1 MKKDQIFILKDRG
14 VLLISGQDSKDFLQN
29 LVTNDINKVTET
41 QSCFSSLLTPQGKYL
56 FDFMIVK
63 HKDGY
68 FLDCELNQINGLIN
82 RLNVY
87 KLNSKIEISNLS
99 HKFQVTVISNEKFI
113 SINNSKN
120 HEGTTITYRDDPFFI
135 DPRNK
140 KLGARGIVN
149 LEKLYLSIKKLDLKL
164 EDSKNYYEL
173 SYNLGIAQINTKN
186 LQEKIFG
193 LECNFEELNG
203 IDFKKGCYVGQEN
216 TARIKLK
223 NKLSKRLFP
232 IQLIEGELKDEI
244 IKYNDQE
251 LGKVLIK
258 NKFPFASIKY
268 LNENFDEKN
277 EFNCGNAKIKI
288 IKYNISYFLIFGT
301 SSDILLSQNQL

>member
-68 FLDCELNQINGLIN
+68 FIDCELNQINGLIN

-87 KLNSKIEISNLS
+87 KLNSKIEIENLS
-99 HKFQVTVISNEKFI
+99 HKFQVVVISNEKFL

-120 HEGTTITYRDDPFFI
+120 QEGATIAYRDDPFFI

-140 KLGARGIVN
+140 ELGARGIVS
-149 LEKLYLSIKKLDLKL
+149 LEKLYLSIKKLELKL
-164 EDSKNYYEL
+164 EDPKNYYEL

-186 LQEKIFG
+186 LQEKVFG

-216 TARIKLK
+216 TARMKLK
-223 NKLSKRLFP
+223 NKLRKKLFAVKSK
-232 IQLIEGELKDEI
+232 EKLKVGSDINYNSVKIGQIVIDEP
-244 IKYNDQE
+244 YPF
-251 LGKVLIK
+251 GLIK
-258 NKFPFASIKY
+258 IVDPDFSEFKDKDLLINDNKS
-268 LNENFDEKN
+268 
-277 EFNCGNAKIKI
+277 KI
-288 IKYNISYFLIFGT
+288 IK
-301 SSDILLSQNQL
+301 

>member
-87 KLNSKIEISNLS
+87 KLNSKIEITNLS
-99 HKFQVTVISNEKFI
+99 HKFQVVVISNEKFL

-120 HEGTTITYRDDPFFI
+120 QEGATIAYRDDPFFI

-140 KLGARGIVN
+140 ELGARGIVS
-149 LEKLYLSIKKLDLKL
+149 LEKLYLSIKKLELKL
-164 EDSKNYYEL
+164 EDPKKYYEL

-186 LQEKIFG
+186 LQEKVFG

-216 TARIKLK
+216 TARMKLK
-223 NKLSKRLFP
+223 NKLRKKLFAVKSN
-232 IQLIEGELKDEI
+232 EKLKIGSDINYNSIKIGQIVIDEP
-244 IKYNDQE
+244 YPF
-251 LGKVLIK
+251 GLIK
-258 NKFPFASIKY
+258 IVDPDFSEYKDKDLFINDSKS
-268 LNENFDEKN
+268 
-277 EFNCGNAKIKI
+277 KI
-288 IKYNISYFLIFGT
+288 IK
-301 SSDILLSQNQL
+301 

>member
-87 KLNSKIEISNLS
+87 KLNSKIQITNLS
-99 HKFQVTVISNEKFI
+99 HKFQVVVISNEKFLL
-113 SINNSKN
+113 INNSKN
-120 HEGTTITYRDDPFFI
+120 EEGATIAYRDDPFFI

-140 KLGARGIVN
+140 ELGARGIVS
-149 LEKLYLSIKKLDLKL
+149 LEKLYLSIKKLELKL
-164 EDSKNYYEL
+164 EDPKNYYEL

-186 LQEKIFG
+186 LQEKVFG

-216 TARIKLK
+216 TARMKLK
-223 NKLSKRLFP
+223 NKIRKKLFAVKSN
-232 IQLIEGELKDEI
+232 EKLKIGSDINYNSIKIGQIVIDEP
-244 IKYNDQE
+244 YPF
-251 LGKVLIK
+251 GLIK
-258 NKFPFASIKY
+258 IVDPDFSEYKDKDLLINDSKS
-268 LNENFDEKN
+268 
-277 EFNCGNAKIKI
+277 KI
-288 IKYNISYFLIFGT
+288 IK
-301 SSDILLSQNQL
+301 

>member
-87 KLNSKIEISNLS
+87 KLNSKIEITNLS

-149 LEKLYLSIKKLDLKL
+149 LEKLYLSIKKLKLKL

-216 TARIKLK
+216 TARMKLK
-223 NKLSKRLFP
+223 NKVRKKLFA
-232 IQLIEGELKDEI
+232 IKSNDKLKIGSDINFNSIKIGQIVIDEP
-244 IKYNDQE
+244 YPF
-251 LGKVLIK
+251 GLIK
-258 NKFPFASIKY
+258 IVDPDFSEYKDKDLLINDSKS
-268 LNENFDEKN
+268 
-277 EFNCGNAKIKI
+277 KI
-288 IKYNISYFLIFGT
+288 I
-301 SSDILLSQNQL
+301 Q

>member
-1 MKKDQIFILKDRG
+1 MKKDQIFLLKDRG
-14 VLLISGQDSKDFLQN
+14 VLLIAGPDSKDFLQN
-29 LVTNDINKVTET
+29 LVSNDVNKVTDT

-82 RLNVY
+82 RLGVY
-87 KLNSKIEISNLS
+87 KLNSKIEITNLS
-99 HKFQVTVISNEKFI
+99 HKFQVAVISNEKFL

-120 HEGTTITYRDDPFFI
+120 HEGATITYREDPFFI

-149 LEKLYLSIKKLDLKL
+149 LEKIYLSIKKLELKL

-186 LQEKIFG
+186 LQEKVFG

-203 IDFKKGCYVGQEN
+203 IDFKKGCFVGQEN
-216 TARIKLK
+216 TARMKLK
-223 NKLSKRLFP
+223 NKVRKKLFAIKSKDKLKIGSDINFNN
-232 IQLIEGELKDEI
+232 IKIGQILIDEP
-244 IKYNDQE
+244 Y
-251 LGKVLIK
+251 
-258 NKFPFASIKY
+258 PFG
-268 LNENFDEKN
+268 L
-277 EFNCGNAKIKI
+277 IKI
-288 IKYNISYFLIFGT
+288 IDPDLSEYKDKDLLIND
-301 SSDILLSQNQL
+301 SKSKIIQ

>member
-1 MKKDQIFILKDRG
+1 MKKDQIFLLKDRG
-14 VLLISGQDSKDFLQN
+14 VLLIAGPDSKDFLQN
-29 LVTNDINKVTET
+29 LVSNDVNKVTDT

-82 RLNVY
+82 RLGVY
-87 KLNSKIEISNLS
+87 KLNSKIEITNLS
-99 HKFQVTVISNEKFI
+99 HKFQVTVISNEKFL

-120 HEGTTITYRDDPFFI
+120 HEGATITYRDDPFFI

-149 LEKLYLSIKKLDLKL
+149 LEKIYLSIKKLELKP

-173 SYNLGIAQINTKN
+173 SYNIGIAQINTTE

-193 LECNFEELNG
+193 LECNFEELNA

-216 TARIKLK
+216 TARMKLK
-223 NKLSKRLFP
+223 NKIRKKLVPIKSSKK
-232 IQLIEGELKDEI
+232 LKSGSDVNFKEFSI
-244 IKYNDQE
+244 
-251 LGKVLIK
+251 GKVLISEPY
-258 NKFPFASIKY
+258 PFALIKIFDPDFSEFKDKD
-268 LNENFDEKN
+268 LLIEDEKS
-277 EFNCGNAKIKI
+277 KI
-288 IKYNISYFLIFGT
+288 I
-301 SSDILLSQNQL
+301 Q

>member
-56 FDFMIVK
+56 FDFMVVK

-68 FLDCELNQINGLIN
+68 FLDCELNQINGIIK
-82 RLNVY
+82 RLNFY
-87 KLNSKIEISNLS
+87 KLNSKIEITNLS
-99 HKFQVTVISNEKFI
+99 HKFQVTVMSNEKFI

-120 HEGTTITYRDDPFFI
+120 LEGTTITYRDDPFFF

-149 LEKLYLSIKKLDLKL
+149 LEKLYLSIKKLELKL

-216 TARIKLK
+216 TARMKLK
-223 NKLSKRLFP
+223 NKVRKKLFA
-232 IQLIEGELKDEI
+232 LKSNDKLKIGSDINFNSIKIGQIVIDEP
-244 IKYNDQE
+244 YPF
-251 LGKVLIK
+251 GLIK
-258 NKFPFASIKY
+258 IVDPDFSEYKDKDLLINDCKS
-268 LNENFDEKN
+268 
-277 EFNCGNAKIKI
+277 KI
-288 IKYNISYFLIFGT
+288 I
-301 SSDILLSQNQL
+301 Q

>member
-1 MKKDQIFILKDRG
+1 MLKLIYNINFKYEKRSNIYFKRQRG
-14 VLLISGQDSKDFLQN
+14 YINFRSRSKDFLQN

-68 FLDCELNQINGLIN
+68 FIDCELNQINGLIN

-87 KLNSKIEISNLS
+87 KLNSKIEITNLS
-99 HKFQVTVISNEKFI
+99 HKFQVVVISNEKFL

-120 HEGTTITYRDDPFFI
+120 QEGATIAYRDDPFFI

-140 KLGARGIVN
+140 ELGARGIVN
-149 LEKLYLSIKKLDLKL
+149 LEKLYLSIKKLELKL
-164 EDSKNYYEL
+164 EDPKNYYEL

-186 LQEKIFG
+186 LQEKVFG

-216 TARIKLK
+216 TARMKLK
-223 NKLSKRLFP
+223 
-232 IQLIEGELKDEI
+232 E
-244 IKYNDQE
+244 
-251 LGKVLIK
+251 
-258 NKFPFASIKY
+258 
-268 LNENFDEKN
+268 
-277 EFNCGNAKIKI
+277 
-288 IKYNISYFLIFGT
+288 
-301 SSDILLSQNQL
+301 

>member
-1 MKKDQIFILKDRG
+1 MKKDQIFLLKDRG
-14 VLLISGQDSKDFLQN
+14 VLLIAGPDSKDFLQN
-29 LVTNDINKVTET
+29 LVSNDVNKVTDT

-87 KLNSKIEISNLS
+87 KLNSKIEITNLS

-149 LEKLYLSIKKLDLKL
+149 LEKLYLSIKKLELKL

-216 TARIKLK
+216 TARMKLK
-223 NKLSKRLFP
+223 NKVRKKLFA
-232 IQLIEGELKDEI
+232 IKSNDKLKIGSDINFNSIKIGQIVIDEP
-244 IKYNDQE
+244 YPF
-251 LGKVLIK
+251 GLIK
-258 NKFPFASIKY
+258 IVDPDFSEYKDKDLLINDSKS
-268 LNENFDEKN
+268 
-277 EFNCGNAKIKI
+277 KI
-288 IKYNISYFLIFGT
+288 I
-301 SSDILLSQNQL
+301 Q

>member
-87 KLNSKIEISNLS
+87 KLNSKIQITNLS
-99 HKFQVTVISNEKFI
+99 HKFQVVVISNEKFL

-120 HEGTTITYRDDPFFI
+120 QEGATIAYRDDPFFI

-140 KLGARGIVN
+140 ELGARGIVS
-149 LEKLYLSIKKLDLKL
+149 LEKLYLSIKKLELKL
-164 EDSKNYYEL
+164 EDPKNYYEL

-186 LQEKIFG
+186 LQEKVFG

-216 TARIKLK
+216 TARMKLK
-223 NKLSKRLFP
+223 NKLRKKLFAVKSN
-232 IQLIEGELKDEI
+232 EKLKVGSDINYNSVKIGQIVIDEP
-244 IKYNDQE
+244 YPF
-251 LGKVLIK
+251 GLIK
-258 NKFPFASIKY
+258 IVDPDFSEYKDKDLLINDSKS
-268 LNENFDEKN
+268 
-277 EFNCGNAKIKI
+277 KI
-288 IKYNISYFLIFGT
+288 IK
-301 SSDILLSQNQL
+301 

>member
-1 MKKDQIFILKDRG
+1 MKKDQIFILQDRG

-63 HKDGY
+63 YKNGY

-87 KLNSKIEISNLS
+87 KLNSKIEITNLS

-120 HEGTTITYRDDPFFI
+120 HEGTTITYRDDPFFV

-149 LEKLYLSIKKLDLKL
+149 LERLYLSIKKLGLKL
-164 EDSKNYYEL
+164 EDSKKYYEL
-173 SYNLGIAQINTKN
+173 SYNLGIVQINTKN

-216 TARIKLK
+216 TARMKLK
-223 NKLSKRLFP
+223 NKVRKKLFA
-232 IQLIEGELKDEI
+232 IKSNNKLKIGSDINFNSIKIGQILIDEP
-244 IKYNDQE
+244 YPF
-251 LGKVLIK
+251 GLIK
-258 NKFPFASIKY
+258 IVDPDFSEYKDKDLLINDSKS
-268 LNENFDEKN
+268 
-277 EFNCGNAKIKI
+277 KI
-288 IKYNISYFLIFGT
+288 I
-301 SSDILLSQNQL
+301 Q

>member
-68 FLDCELNQINGLIN
+68 FIDCELNQINGLIN

-87 KLNSKIEISNLS
+87 KLNSKIEIENLS
-99 HKFQVTVISNEKFI
+99 HKFQVVVISNEKFL

-120 HEGTTITYRDDPFFI
+120 QEGATIAYRDDPFFI

-140 KLGARGIVN
+140 ELGARGIVS
-149 LEKLYLSIKKLDLKL
+149 LEKLYLSIKKLELKL
-164 EDSKNYYEL
+164 EDPKNYYEL
-173 SYNLGIAQINTKN
+173 SYNLGIAQINT
-186 LQEKIFG
+186 
-193 LECNFEELNG
+193 
-203 IDFKKGCYVGQEN
+203 
-216 TARIKLK
+216 
-223 NKLSKRLFP
+223 S
-232 IQLIEGELKDEI
+232 
-244 IKYNDQE
+244 
-251 LGKVLIK
+251 GKS
-258 NKFPFASIKY
+258 FWSRM
-268 LNENFDEKN
+268 
-277 EFNCGNAKIKI
+277 
-288 IKYNISYFLIFGT
+288 
-301 SSDILLSQNQL
+301 

>member
-63 HKDGY
+63 HKAGY

-87 KLNSKIEISNLS
+87 KLNSKIEIENLS
-99 HKFQVTVISNEKFI
+99 HKFQVVVISNEKFL

-120 HEGTTITYRDDPFFI
+120 QEGATIAYRDDPFFI

-140 KLGARGIVN
+140 ELGARGIVN
-149 LEKLYLSIKKLDLKL
+149 LEKLYLSIKKLELKL

-216 TARIKLK
+216 TARMKLK
-223 NKLSKRLFP
+223 NKVRKQLFA
-232 IQLIEGELKDEI
+232 IKSNDKLKIGSDINFNSIKIGQIVIDEP
-244 IKYNDQE
+244 YPF
-251 LGKVLIK
+251 GLIK
-258 NKFPFASIKY
+258 IVDPDFSEYKDKDLLINDSKS
-268 LNENFDEKN
+268 
-277 EFNCGNAKIKI
+277 KI
-288 IKYNISYFLIFGT
+288 I
-301 SSDILLSQNQL
+301 Q

>member
-68 FLDCELNQINGLIN
+68 FIDCELNQINGLIN

-87 KLNSKIEISNLS
+87 KLNSKIEIENLS
-99 HKFQVTVISNEKFI
+99 HKFQVVVISNEKFL

-120 HEGTTITYRDDPFFI
+120 QEGATIAYRDDPFFI

-149 LEKLYLSIKKLDLKL
+149 LEKLYLSIKKLELKL

-186 LQEKIFG
+186 LQEKVFG

-216 TARIKLK
+216 TARMKLK
-223 NKLSKRLFP
+223 NKLRKKLFAVKSK
-232 IQLIEGELKDEI
+232 EKLKVGSDINYNSVKIGQIVIDEP
-244 IKYNDQE
+244 YPF
-251 LGKVLIK
+251 GLIK
-258 NKFPFASIKY
+258 IVDPDFSEFKDKDLLINDNKS
-268 LNENFDEKN
+268 
-277 EFNCGNAKIKI
+277 KI
-288 IKYNISYFLIFGT
+288 IK
-301 SSDILLSQNQL
+301 

>member
-87 KLNSKIEISNLS
+87 KLNSKIEITNLS

-113 SINNSKN
+113 SINNSKK
-120 HEGTTITYRDDPFFI
+120 HEGATITYRDDPFLLI
-135 DPRNK
+135 QEIK
-140 KLGARGIVN
+140 N
-149 LEKLYLSIKKLDLKL
+149 LEQEVLLTLKSCIYL
-164 EDSKNYYEL
+164 
-173 SYNLGIAQINTKN
+173 
-186 LQEKIFG
+186 
-193 LECNFEELNG
+193 
-203 IDFKKGCYVGQEN
+203 
-216 TARIKLK
+216 
-223 NKLSKRLFP
+223 
-232 IQLIEGELKDEI
+232 
-244 IKYNDQE
+244 
-251 LGKVLIK
+251 
-258 NKFPFASIKY
+258 
-268 LNENFDEKN
+268 
-277 EFNCGNAKIKI
+277 
-288 IKYNISYFLIFGT
+288 
-301 SSDILLSQNQL
+301 

>member
-87 KLNSKIEISNLS
+87 KLNSKIEITNLS

-149 LEKLYLSIKKLDLKL
+149 LEKLYLSIKKLELKL

-216 TARIKLK
+216 TARMKLK
-223 NKLSKRLFP
+223 NKLRKKLFA
-232 IQLIEGELKDEI
+232 IKSNDKLKIGSDINFNSIKIGQIVIDEP
-244 IKYNDQE
+244 YPF
-251 LGKVLIK
+251 GLIK
-258 NKFPFASIKY
+258 IVDPDFSEYKDKDLLINDSKS
-268 LNENFDEKN
+268 
-277 EFNCGNAKIKI
+277 KI
-288 IKYNISYFLIFGT
+288 I
-301 SSDILLSQNQL
+301 Q

>member
-87 KLNSKIEISNLS
+87 KLNSKIEITNLS

-120 HEGTTITYRDDPFFI
+120 QEGTTITYRDDPFFI

-149 LEKLYLSIKKLDLKL
+149 LEKLYLSIKKLELKL

-216 TARIKLK
+216 TARMKLK
-223 NKLSKRLFP
+223 NKVRKKLFA
-232 IQLIEGELKDEI
+232 IKSNDKLKIGSDINFNSIKIGQIVIDEP
-244 IKYNDQE
+244 YPF
-251 LGKVLIK
+251 GLIK
-258 NKFPFASIKY
+258 IVDPDFSEYKDKDLLINDSKS
-268 LNENFDEKN
+268 
-277 EFNCGNAKIKI
+277 KI
-288 IKYNISYFLIFGT
+288 I
-301 SSDILLSQNQL
+301 Q

>member
-87 KLNSKIEISNLS
+87 KLNSKIEITNLS
-99 HKFQVTVISNEKFI
+99 HKFQVTVMSNEKFI

-120 HEGTTITYRDDPFFI
+120 LEGATITYRDDPFFI

-216 TARIKLK
+216 TARMKLK
-223 NKLSKRLFP
+223 NKVRKKLFA
-232 IQLIEGELKDEI
+232 IKSNNKLKIGSDINFNSIKIGQIVIDEP
-244 IKYNDQE
+244 YPF
-251 LGKVLIK
+251 GLIK
-258 NKFPFASIKY
+258 IVDPDFSEYKDKDLLINDSKS
-268 LNENFDEKN
+268 
-277 EFNCGNAKIKI
+277 KI
-288 IKYNISYFLIFGT
+288 I
-301 SSDILLSQNQL
+301 Q

>member
-87 KLNSKIEISNLS
+87 KLNSKIEITNLS

-113 SINNSKN
+113 SINNSKK
-120 HEGTTITYRDDPFFI
+120 HEGATITYRDDPFFI

-149 LEKLYLSIKKLDLKL
+149 LEKLYLSIKKLELKL

-216 TARIKLK
+216 TARMKLK
-223 NKLSKRLFP
+223 NKVRKKLFA
-232 IQLIEGELKDEI
+232 IKTNDKLKIGSDINFNSIKIGQIVIDEP
-244 IKYNDQE
+244 YPF
-251 LGKVLIK
+251 GLIK
-258 NKFPFASIKY
+258 IVDPDFSEYKDKDLLINDSKS
-268 LNENFDEKN
+268 
-277 EFNCGNAKIKI
+277 KI
-288 IKYNISYFLIFGT
+288 I
-301 SSDILLSQNQL
+301 Q

>member
-82 RLNVY
+82 RLGVY
-87 KLNSKIEISNLS
+87 KLNSKIEITNLS
-99 HKFQVTVISNEKFI
+99 HKFQVAVISNEKFL

-120 HEGTTITYRDDPFFI
+120 LEGTTITYRDDPFFI

-216 TARIKLK
+216 TARMKLK
-223 NKLSKRLFP
+223 NKVRKKLFA
-232 IQLIEGELKDEI
+232 IKSNDKLKIGSDINFNSTKIGQILIDEP
-244 IKYNDQE
+244 YPF
-251 LGKVLIK
+251 GLIK
-258 NKFPFASIKY
+258 IVDPDFSEYKDKDLLINDSKS
-268 LNENFDEKN
+268 N
-277 EFNCGNAKIKI
+277 I
-288 IKYNISYFLIFGT
+288 I
-301 SSDILLSQNQL
+301 Q

>member
-82 RLNVY
+82 RLGVY
-87 KLNSKIEISNLS
+87 KLNSKIEITNLS
-99 HKFQVTVISNEKFI
+99 HKFQVAVISNEKFL

-120 HEGTTITYRDDPFFI
+120 HEGATITYRDDPFFI

-149 LEKLYLSIKKLDLKL
+149 LEKIYLSIKKLELKP

-186 LQEKIFG
+186 LQEKVFG

-216 TARIKLK
+216 TARMKLK
-223 NKLSKRLFP
+223 NKVRKKLFAIKSKDK
-232 IQLIEGELKDEI
+232 LKIGSDINFNSIKIGQIVIDEP
-244 IKYNDQE
+244 YPF
-251 LGKVLIK
+251 GLIK
-258 NKFPFASIKY
+258 IVDPDFSEYKDKDLLINDSKS
-268 LNENFDEKN
+268 
-277 EFNCGNAKIKI
+277 KI
-288 IKYNISYFLIFGT
+288 I
-301 SSDILLSQNQL
+301 Q

>member
-87 KLNSKIEISNLS
+87 KLNSKIEITNLS

-120 HEGTTITYRDDPFFI
+120 HEGTTTTYRDDPFFI

-149 LEKLYLSIKKLDLKL
+149 LEKIYLSIKKLELKL

-216 TARIKLK
+216 TARMKLK
-223 NKLSKRLFP
+223 NKVRKKLFA
-232 IQLIEGELKDEI
+232 IKSNDKLKIGSDINFNSIKIGQIVIDEP
-244 IKYNDQE
+244 YPF
-251 LGKVLIK
+251 GLIK
-258 NKFPFASIKY
+258 IVDPDFSEYKDKDLLINDSKS
-268 LNENFDEKN
+268 
-277 EFNCGNAKIKI
+277 KI
-288 IKYNISYFLIFGT
+288 I
-301 SSDILLSQNQL
+301 Q

>member
-68 FLDCELNQINGLIN
+68 FIDCELNQINGLIN

-87 KLNSKIEISNLS
+87 KLNSKIEIENLS
-99 HKFQVTVISNEKFI
+99 HKFQVVVISNEKFL
-113 SINNSKN
+113 SINNSIN
-120 HEGTTITYRDDPFFI
+120 QEGATIAYRDDPFFI

-140 KLGARGIVN
+140 ELGARGIVS
-149 LEKLYLSIKKLDLKL
+149 LEKLYLSIKKLELKL
-164 EDSKNYYEL
+164 EDPKNYYEL

-186 LQEKIFG
+186 LQEKVFG

-216 TARIKLK
+216 TARMKLK
-223 NKLSKRLFP
+223 NKLRKKLFAVKSK
-232 IQLIEGELKDEI
+232 EKLKVGSDINYNSVKIGQIVIDEP
-244 IKYNDQE
+244 YPF
-251 LGKVLIK
+251 GLIK
-258 NKFPFASIKY
+258 IVDPDFSEYKDKDLLINDSKS
-268 LNENFDEKN
+268 
-277 EFNCGNAKIKI
+277 KI
-288 IKYNISYFLIFGT
+288 IK
-301 SSDILLSQNQL
+301 

>member
-29 LVTNDINKVTET
+29 LVTNDINKVTDT

-87 KLNSKIEISNLS
+87 KLNSKIDIENLS
-99 HKFQVTVISNEKFI
+99 HKFQVVVISNEKFL

-120 HEGTTITYRDDPFFI
+120 QEGATIAYRDDPFFI

-140 KLGARGIVN
+140 ELGARGIVS
-149 LEKLYLSIKKLDLKL
+149 LEKLYLSIKKLELKL
-164 EDSKNYYEL
+164 EDPKNYYEL

-186 LQEKIFG
+186 LQEKVFG

-216 TARIKLK
+216 TARMKLK
-223 NKLSKRLFP
+223 NKLRKKLFAVKSK
-232 IQLIEGELKDEI
+232 EKLKVGSDINYNSVKIGQIVIDEP
-244 IKYNDQE
+244 YPF
-251 LGKVLIK
+251 GLIK
-258 NKFPFASIKY
+258 IVDPDFSEYKDKDLLINDSKS
-268 LNENFDEKN
+268 
-277 EFNCGNAKIKI
+277 KI
-288 IKYNISYFLIFGT
+288 IK
-301 SSDILLSQNQL
+301 

>member
-68 FLDCELNQINGLIN
+68 FIDCELNQINGLIN

-87 KLNSKIEISNLS
+87 KLNSKIEIENLS
-99 HKFQVTVISNEKFI
+99 HKFQVVVISNEKFL

-120 HEGTTITYRDDPFFI
+120 QEGATIAYRDDPFFI

-140 KLGARGIVN
+140 ELGARGIVS
-149 LEKLYLSIKKLDLKL
+149 LEKLYLSIKKLELKL
-164 EDSKNYYEL
+164 EDPKNYYEL

-186 LQEKIFG
+186 LQEKVFG

-216 TARIKLK
+216 TARMKLK
-223 NKLSKRLFP
+223 NKLRKKLFAVKSK
-232 IQLIEGELKDEI
+232 EKLKVGSDI
-244 IKYNDQE
+244 NYNSVKIGQIVIDDPYPF
-251 LGKVLIK
+251 GLIK
-258 NKFPFASIKY
+258 IVDPDFSEYKDKDLLINDSKS
-268 LNENFDEKN
+268 
-277 EFNCGNAKIKI
+277 KI
-288 IKYNISYFLIFGT
+288 IK
-301 SSDILLSQNQL
+301 

>member
-87 KLNSKIEISNLS
+87 KLNSKIQITNLS
-99 HKFQVTVISNEKFI
+99 HKFQVVVISNEKFL

-120 HEGTTITYRDDPFFI
+120 QEGATIAYRDDPFFI

-140 KLGARGIVN
+140 ELGARGIVS
-149 LEKLYLSIKKLDLKL
+149 LEKLYLSIKKLELKL
-164 EDSKNYYEL
+164 EDPKNYYEL

-186 LQEKIFG
+186 LQEKVFG

-216 TARIKLK
+216 TARMKLK
-223 NKLSKRLFP
+223 NKLRKKLFAVKSK
-232 IQLIEGELKDEI
+232 EKLKVGSDINYNSVKIGQIVIDEP
-244 IKYNDQE
+244 YPF
-251 LGKVLIK
+251 GLIK
-258 NKFPFASIKY
+258 IVDPDFSEYKDKDLLINDSKS
-268 LNENFDEKN
+268 
-277 EFNCGNAKIKI
+277 KI
-288 IKYNISYFLIFGT
+288 IK
-301 SSDILLSQNQL
+301 

>member
-14 VLLISGQDSKDFLQN
+14 VLLISGHDSKDFLQN

-87 KLNSKIEISNLS
+87 KLNSKIEITNLS

-216 TARIKLK
+216 TARMKLK
-223 NKLSKRLFP
+223 NKVRKKLFA
-232 IQLIEGELKDEI
+232 IKSNDKLKIGSDINFNSTKIGQILIDEP
-244 IKYNDQE
+244 YPF
-251 LGKVLIK
+251 GLIK
-258 NKFPFASIKY
+258 IVDPDLSEYKDKDLLINDSKS
-268 LNENFDEKN
+268 
-277 EFNCGNAKIKI
+277 KI
-288 IKYNISYFLIFGT
+288 I
-301 SSDILLSQNQL
+301 Q